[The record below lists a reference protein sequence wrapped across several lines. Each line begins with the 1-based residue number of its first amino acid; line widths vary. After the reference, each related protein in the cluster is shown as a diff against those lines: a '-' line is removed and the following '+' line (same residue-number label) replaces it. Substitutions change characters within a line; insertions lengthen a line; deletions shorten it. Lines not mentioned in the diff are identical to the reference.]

1 MNIETLLSDDGK
13 KLTLTVS
20 GKMDVTLYKEFND
33 SYKDKIDLVSKV
45 VLDFKDVEYVDS
57 SGLGMLLVLRERSGG
72 DAADIDIINVN
83 PNVKKILE
91 TTNFQHLF
99 NIQ

>member
-1 MNIETLLSDDGK
+1 MNIETVLSDDGK

-33 SYKDKIDLVSKV
+33 AYKDKIDLVSKV

-83 PNVKKILE
+83 PDVKKILE
-91 TTNFQHLF
+91 TTNFQHMF

>member
-45 VLDFKDVEYVDS
+45 ALDFKDVEYVDS

-83 PNVKKILE
+83 PDVKKILE
-91 TTNFQHLF
+91 TTNFQYLF
-99 NIQ
+99 NVQ

>member
-45 VLDFKDVEYVDS
+45 VLNFKDVEYVDS

-72 DAADIDIINVN
+72 DSADIDIINVN

>member
-13 KLTLTVS
+13 KLTLTVL

-33 SYKDKIDLVSKV
+33 SYKDKIGLVSKV
-45 VLDFKDVEYVDS
+45 VLNFKDVEYVDS

-72 DAADIDIINVN
+72 DDADIDIINVN